1 MNGPGVIAAGLSL
14 VFITSCGGITTLAPT
29 GPSST
34 LATTVSTT
42 ASPTAP
48 APAAPVPTSRLIS
61 GTVGP
66 LLEGTPPCFAD
77 RYACEV
83 YDFSLLHEGSI
94 LGGRRAGARGCR
106 AEKRP
111 VTYLVP
117 ATQNGGRELPASGR
131 QPGTRIHDSLCA
143 RADVLS
149 CVVRPPSPVTS
160 PSLEPCFV
168 RPSTSSSAW
177 TLPCALLPTWLV
189 HVCAVFGVRGPPA
202 AGDSA
207 PVPETF
213 VRWHRSLP
221 ETA

>member
-94 LGGRRAGARGCR
+94 EVTVTWEGPPRAMMVQLYWAGEGLAHEDVAPRNGPSR
-106 AEKRP
+106 ISFQRP
-111 VTYLVP
+111 KMEAANYRL
-117 ATQNGGRELPASGR
+117 R
-131 QPGTRIHDSLCA
+131 
-143 RADVLS
+143 
-149 CVVRPPSPVTS
+149 VV
-160 PSLEPCFV
+160 SLEPG
-168 RPSTSSSAW
+168 STI
-177 TLPCALLPTWLV
+177 PFALALTY
-189 HVCAVFGVRGPPA
+189 
-202 AGDSA
+202 
-207 PVPETF
+207 
-213 VRWHRSLP
+213 
-221 ETA
+221 